1 MMQASK
7 RRAWWS
13 GAGVAQEASVLD
25 KMSEM
30 FAELRGALHCWIRHG
45 AGGPARDTHFG
56 HLEIFCPICGR
67 VFWHDHA
74 QA

>member
-1 MMQASK
+1 MEC
-7 RRAWWS
+7 
-13 GAGVAQEASVLD
+13 GAEVAQEVSLLD

-30 FAELRGALHCWIRHG
+30 LAELRGAIHCWMRHG

-74 QA
+74 NA

>member
-1 MMQASK
+1 
-7 RRAWWS
+7 
-13 GAGVAQEASVLD
+13 VLD

-30 FAELRGALHCWIRHG
+30 FAQLRGALHCWLRHG